1 MNAVA
6 SSSLETSKELFNKEA
21 FFERL
26 KQDKIIFESFL
37 PPGSSCKSATIAELR
52 EAQAKIRIQI
62 PGFFSSSR
70 RLRSG
75 ISSKKNKAF
84 HASMATGEETSKS
97 IEKAGGKIE
106 KKIHDSFIVSRSITR
121 RISPQTLVL
130 WSVPTGW

>member
-62 PGFFSSSR
+62 PGFFPQAEDYVQVFPA
-70 RLRSG
+70 
-75 ISSKKNKAF
+75 KKNKAS

-97 IEKAGGKIE
+97 IEEAGGKIE